1 MNWQVLWSLGVSW
14 LPFVML
20 VFVWILLSR
29 QQSAR
34 GGWPLPRI
42 ADQQA
47 AQVAE
52 LQRTNALLDRIA
64 VALERRVEK

>member
-1 MNWQVLWSLGVSW
+1 MDRQVFLSLLVSW
-14 LPFVML
+14 LPFIVL
-20 VFVWILLSR
+20 VIVWLFL
-29 QQSAR
+29 AR
-34 GGWPLPRI
+34 WMKEKGPWVRL
-42 ADQQA
+42 ADQQQ